1 MGKASLAQLA
11 ERWTFNPTAAGSN
24 PAGGLLFYFVLDT
37 HIKKKL
43 IIINYYLLI
52 TPEGQVQLLRIST
65 SYGARCA
72 PGLI

>member
-37 HIKKKL
+37 HIKK
-43 IIINYYLLI
+43 N
-52 TPEGQVQLLRIST
+52 
-65 SYGARCA
+65 
-72 PGLI
+72 